1 MKKPIAFSICAL
13 LGALAG
19 YAAAPIAASIAFQ
32 TNDPELAWGS
42 VFGGARTETIC
53 DCVGRAASEN
63 IKSLSQSISTD
74 EILHTS
80 NPNSKII
87 AQDLGLTY
95 VRLSMIER
103 KIGQEAQSE
112 DSMKH
117 GQAQLKAIGWKD
129 VSERHLVHLVTQ
141 LNSEFK
147 PAGNKTNSDAS
158 KASATK

>member
-1 MKKPIAFSICAL
+1 MKRAIALSVCAL
-13 LGALAG
+13 LGAFAG

-32 TNDPELAWGS
+32 STDPELAWGS

-53 DCVGRAASEN
+53 DCVGAQASEN
-63 IKSLSQSISTD
+63 IMSLSQSISTD

-87 AQDLGLTY
+87 AQDLGLNY
-95 VRLSMIER
+95 VRLSMTEK

-129 VSERHLVHLVTQ
+129 VSEKHLVHLVNQ

-147 PAGNKTNSDAS
+147 PASEKTNSNTS
-158 KASATK
+158 KASAAK